1 MNYLKVQL
9 AKFIKMVYDN
19 VELEIQTYGVQQQ
32 SGCINKGITRQSS
45 KICRLFHHLP
55 YET

>member
-19 VELEIQTYGVQQQ
+19 VELEIQAYGVQQQ

>member
-19 VELEIQTYGVQQQ
+19 VELEIQAYGVQQQ
-32 SGCINKGITRQSS
+32 SGCIYKGFIRQAIKVLSPV
-45 KICRLFHHLP
+45 HHLP